1 MMTTEQEKFWNGQFG
16 KDYTDRN
23 PQNSLEMNEYYLKN
37 FGISRIDMN
46 KKFLSDMPYDLN
58 ILEVGCNIGSQLQIL
73 QEMGFKNLYGIELQ
87 DYAVEQ
93 AKRHTR
99 NINIIQGSG
108 FDIPFRD
115 QYFDIVYTSGVLI
128 HIAPIN
134 HQRIMS
140 EISRCTKKY
149 IWGYE
154 YYAESVQEISY
165 RGNNGFLWKADYAN
179 IFVQS
184 IPNLRITKKEFF
196 PYLSDTEKGNIDCMY
211 LIEKQL

>member
-1 MMTTEQEKFWNGQFG
+1 MTTEQEKFWRGQFG

-23 PQNSLEMNEYYLKN
+23 PQNSREMNEYYLKN

-58 ILEVGCNIGSQLQIL
+58 ILEVGCNIGSQLQVL

-87 DYAVEQ
+87 NYAVEQ

-108 FDIPFRD
+108 LDIPFRD
-115 QYFDIVYTSGVLI
+115 EYFDIVYTSGVLI
-128 HIAPIN
+128 HIAPVN

-140 EISRCTKKY
+140 EMSRCTKKY